1 MNSKETPKCTFS
13 IKSCFVG
20 QLIWTPDRRAC
31 HKSARKIK
39 TWLPWLL
46 TNSLFKS
53 FVHWVFGKVH
63 FSSESRVHFS
73 WPFYDSRKGKKRKLA
88 PWNLTN
94 LLHFSIARQKK
105 KYCIKDAIYAYF
117 WLLLMHVNRAKS
129 SSSEMEPTSNHILVL
144 KSWSISPPQFKISR
158 YINSQTILEERNAK
172 ILLIFIPW

>member
-1 MNSKETPKCTFS
+1 MTAHELVIQKFCSLSVRQSSFQLRE
-13 IKSCFVG
+13 SC
-20 QLIWTPDRRAC
+20 
-31 HKSARKIK
+31 
-39 TWLPWLL
+39 
-46 TNSLFKS
+46 
-53 FVHWVFGKVH
+53 
-63 FSSESRVHFS
+63 
-73 WPFYDSRKGKKRKLA
+73 PFFMAFLRLAPREKRKLA

-117 WLLLMHVNRAKS
+117 WLLLMHVNQAKS

-172 ILLIFIPW
+172 ILLIFIPWHRFIHAETEPSKLIPTF